1 MSTPLINVLGIGNAL
16 VDVIARTDE
25 QFLATQDRTHGM
37 KKGSMNLINE
47 PRAVELYAQM
57 GPGVEMSGGSAGNT
71 IAHLA
76 ALGSRAAYIGKV
88 ADDQLGNVFRH
99 DLKSMGVEYSTPPL
113 VLDAKTGRCL
123 ILVSD
128 DATRTM
134 NTFLGAATQLKVE
147 DIPQD
152 LVASSAI
159 TFLEGY
165 LFDAPHCK
173 QAFYAAGGMA
183 NSAGQRVALTLSDL
197 FCVERHRT
205 DFLNLIDQH
214 IDILFANETE
224 IKSLA
229 QTNDLTAAL
238 NSVRGKCEIVAVTL
252 GEKGSVILSGN
263 DTFDIPVVKPSQLID
278 TTGAGDAYAA
288 GFLHGFTRGMPITE
302 CGRIASET
310 ASSVLSYMGPRPMKK
325 AA

>member
-197 FCVERHRT
+197 FCVERHRA

-229 QTNDLTAAL
+229 QTDDLTTAL

-263 DTFDIPVVKPSQLID
+263 DTFDIPVVAPSQLVD

-288 GFLHGFTRGMPITE
+288 GFLHGFTRGLPIAE

>member
-25 QFLATQDRTHGM
+25 QFLATQDRINGM

-183 NSAGQRVALTLSDL
+183 NSAGQRVALSLSDL
-197 FCVERHRT
+197 FCVERHRA

-229 QTNDLTAAL
+229 QTDDLTTAL
-238 NSVRGKCEIVAVTL
+238 NSVRGKCEVVAVTL

-263 DTFDIPVVKPSQLID
+263 DTFNIPVVAPSQLVD

-288 GFLHGFTRGMPITE
+288 GFLHGFTRGLPMAE